1 MKKKIFIIFF
11 VVLIIN
17 NKNIAK
23 YIEKINIISETKI
36 AKPIIEIENYEKI
49 VITKIDLEK
58 EIEYKFKVK
67 NYNEDQVSNV
77 RFLYYIEIE
86 SDISKELVEYKL
98 IYLEENKEIELI
110 NNRTQNIKM
119 LNEKYEK
126 EYMLIAKLKE
136 ENLNGN
142 INIKIGVVQNKW
154 KRKCL

>member
-126 EYMLIAKLKE
+126 EYMLIVKLKE

-142 INIKIGVVQNKW
+142 INIKIGVVQNK
-154 KRKCL
+154 

>member
-142 INIKIGVVQNKW
+142 INIKIGVVQNK
-154 KRKCL
+154 

>member
-98 IYLEENKEIELI
+98 MDLEENKEIELI

-142 INIKIGVVQNKW
+142 INIKIGVVQNK
-154 KRKCL
+154 

>member
-67 NYNEDQVSNV
+67 NYNEDQVSNL

-119 LNEKYEK
+119 LSEKYEK

-142 INIKIGVVQNKW
+142 INIKIGVVQNK
-154 KRKCL
+154 

>member
-17 NKNIAK
+17 NKNIEK

-86 SDISKELVEYKL
+86 SDISKELVEYKN
-98 IYLEENKEIELI
+98 NK
-110 NNRTQNIKM
+110 
-119 LNEKYEK
+119 
-126 EYMLIAKLKE
+126 KLKY
-136 ENLNGN
+136 
-142 INIKIGVVQNKW
+142 
-154 KRKCL
+154 KRCNYAI

>member
-126 EYMLIAKLKE
+126 EYMLIPKLKK

-142 INIKIGVVQNKW
+142 INIKIGVVQNK
-154 KRKCL
+154 

>member
-98 IYLEENKEIELI
+98 IDLEENKEIELI

-142 INIKIGVVQNKW
+142 INIKIGVVQNK
-154 KRKCL
+154 

>member
-67 NYNEDQVSNV
+67 NYNEDQVSNL

-98 IYLEENKEIELI
+98 IDLEENKEIELI

-126 EYMLIAKLKE
+126 EYMLIAKLKK

-142 INIKIGVVQNKW
+142 INIKIGVVQNK
-154 KRKCL
+154 